1 MKYKIVV
8 LLLLIINTI
17 TVFIPHNSMFTL
29 ILNIMLFIL
38 YLLFPQKVTETQL
51 EVEIDVNEEI
61 IEKNNDPLKEV
72 YTDPRE
78 ANRPVT
84 CHSCT
89 DQIYYIQKSI
99 PIIKKLINNTQK
111 NEEVIVQELFKQFER
126 ISDDSDIIAEESDR
140 SMKTIFDQNEQHN
153 LTYVMNASKEISKEF
168 LLFLNMINQ
177 MNKITDNFVNS
188 SIESFNSIS
197 NMTKD
202 IIELAEQVQV
212 ISINVRIEAAR
223 VRDSGGFK
231 VLANDISIFSDKTS
245 RVALSTNEKIKET
258 ISKIKSQRE
267 DLFNQLEFVE
277 TTAKKIYSKVTPFE
291 KILNVTSESIISSIN
306 NFNNVSSSL
315 QQNLRRSITHLQYQD
330 IASQEINHIL
340 QLLEKIDECALM
352 DRDYSLYMSKEKK
365 KEIKHDILNFLKEI
379 SATVNEEDEIKLLS
393 EKWGIEIIEETKAS
407 ATEINE
413 GIFLF

>member
-38 YLLFPQKVTETQL
+38 YLLFPQKVTKTHL